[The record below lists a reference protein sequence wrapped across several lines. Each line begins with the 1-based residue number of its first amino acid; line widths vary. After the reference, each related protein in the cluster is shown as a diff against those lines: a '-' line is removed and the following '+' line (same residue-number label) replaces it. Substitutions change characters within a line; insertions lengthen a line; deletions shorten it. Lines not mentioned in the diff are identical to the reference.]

1 MFDTVLVANRGEIA
15 CRVIRTLRHMGL
27 RSVAVYSD
35 ADHDAPHVTLADTA
49 VHLGPA
55 GAAASYLDIDRV
67 ISAARASGAGA
78 VHPGYGFLSEN
89 ADFVRAC
96 ADAGIVFIGPPATA
110 VETMG
115 DKITARATVEAR
127 GVPTVPGISRP
138 GLGDAELIAGVTGTD
153 GGPGVEF
160 PVLIKPSA
168 GGGGKG
174 MHVVEDASDLPE
186 ALATARREAA
196 SAFGDDTLFIEH
208 YVDTPRHIEVQVL
221 ADTHG
226 TVIHLGERECSL
238 QRRHQKVIEEAP
250 SPLLDEATR
259 ERIGRAACDAARA
272 CGYRGAGTV
281 EFIVPADRP
290 DHFYFMEMNTRLQV
304 EHPVTEMIT
313 GTDLV
318 ELQIRV
324 ARGEPLPLD
333 AEDVRVTGH
342 AVEARIYA
350 EDATTGFL
358 PTGGTVTALRWPT
371 GPGIRVDAGITVG
384 QEIGTDYDPMLAKII
399 AHGTDRRQAL
409 ERLDAALAAT
419 LLTGPGTGGTGTN
432 INFCRALLA
441 DPRVQDGDLDTGLLD
456 RIAAEL
462 TGGAG
467 TGGATHAPPVE
478 ALTAVAL
485 GFRELSADT
494 ARAAGYN
501 GAWAAADGWRAGVA
515 GATYRVPLD
524 VPGTGPA
531 DVTLT
536 CVPPSEPPFPTP
548 DAPRFTGTV
557 TVEVLPTDPD
567 ARTPGPRTFTVRA
580 SRSGEDTVWSLAASD
595 APAPTVQERWLTRPV
610 PVTRAGTGSTASFPP
625 APGPAG
631 VGVAVSGRAGTWVVP
646 LAERRRGASAA
657 TPDDDE
663 VTSPMPGTVVSV
675 RVVDGEAVTVGQ
687 PLVVLEAM
695 KMEHSLTAAHDGV
708 VRIRCATGDKVPA
721 GQVLASVTT

>member
-494 ARAAGYN
+494 ARASGYN
-501 GAWAAADGWRAGVA
+501 RRLARRCRRCD
-515 GATYRVPLD
+515 L
-524 VPGTGPA
+524 PG
-531 DVTLT
+531 
-536 CVPPSEPPFPTP
+536 
-548 DAPRFTGTV
+548 APRRARHRSRGRHPDLRPTV
-557 TVEVLPTDPD
+557 GAPVPDPGCPPVHRHRHSRDPAHRPGRPD
-567 ARTPGPRTFTVRA
+567 ARTPHLHCPGLPVR
-580 SRSGEDTVWSLAASD
+580 RRHGV
-595 APAPTVQERWLTRPV
+595 
-610 PVTRAGTGSTASFPP
+610 VTRRIGRPGADSAGTLADQACPRDPRGTRFNGVLPP
-625 APGPAG
+625 CPWAGRSRRGGLRSRRDLGGPARG
-631 VGVAVSGRAGTWVVP
+631 KETGSIRRDAG
-646 LAERRRGASAA
+646 RRRGHQPDAGNRRLRQGRRRRGGHRRSAA
-657 TPDDDE
+657 RGPGGHEDGALPDRR
-663 VTSPMPGTVVSV
+663 P
-675 RVVDGEAVTVGQ
+675 
-687 PLVVLEAM
+687 
-695 KMEHSLTAAHDGV
+695 
-708 VRIRCATGDKVPA
+708 
-721 GQVLASVTT
+721 